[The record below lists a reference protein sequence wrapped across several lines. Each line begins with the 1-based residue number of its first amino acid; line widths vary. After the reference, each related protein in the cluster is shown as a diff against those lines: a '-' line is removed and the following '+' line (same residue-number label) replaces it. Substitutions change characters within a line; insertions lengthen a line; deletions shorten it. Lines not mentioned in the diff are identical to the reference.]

1 MNQQLNASTISVD
14 GVLAIKKALET
25 MPSVAGVYR
34 MMNQGGDVL
43 YVGKAKDLK
52 KRVTSYTQVNRL
64 SDRIRQMVQQTASM
78 EIITTYTEAEAL
90 LLEANLIKNFKP
102 RYNILLRDDKTY
114 PWLIM
119 SKDAWPRIDKHRG
132 KISKENDYWG
142 PFASA
147 WAVNQTVELLQK
159 IFLLRTCTDSV
170 FNSRTRPCLL
180 YQIKR
185 CAGPCDD
192 RITPFEYMR
201 LVEQA
206 KSFLSGQTVTIQQE
220 LAKEMEQAASEM
232 NYERAAV
239 LRDRIRAFTYVQSSG
254 VVNPAS
260 IRDADI
266 VAIYQLS
273 NSCCIQVFFVR
284 GGRNNGNRAFFPT
297 QIEGQSAEDII
308 TAFLGQFYENKP
320 PPQQILLSIM
330 LPEITLMS
338 EALSLK
344 AGYKVTLSVPQ
355 KGEKKAVINHAVDN
369 AKGALER
376 KLAETSSQHK
386 LLEQVQTLFHL
397 ERTPKRIEIYDNSH
411 MMGSYAYGVMVVA
424 GPEGFN
430 KSAYRKF
437 SIKSSITPGDDFGM
451 MKEVFSRRFAKG
463 KNTDPENWPDIL
475 LIDGGAGQFSAV
487 DSILTELE
495 ITGVKLICIAKGKD
509 RNAGREWF
517 FTKDQ
522 DPFQLP
528 IQDPV
533 LYYLQRLRDE
543 AHRFAIT
550 THRSGRSKAIQRSE
564 LDDIP
569 GVGANRKRL
578 LLNHFGSAKA
588 VKDAS
593 LSDITAISGINRALA
608 EVIYGHFHPNFY
620 KE

>member
-1 MNQQLNASTISVD
+1 MNHQPISSHISVE
-14 GVLAIKKALET
+14 GVAAIKKALET
-25 MPSVAGVYR
+25 MPSAAGVYR
-34 MMNQGGDVL
+34 MINKVGEVL
-43 YVGKAKDLK
+43 YVGKAKNLK
-52 KRVTSYTQVNRL
+52 KRVISYTNISRL
-64 SDRIRQMVQQTASM
+64 SDRIRRMVLQTVSM

-90 LLEANLIKNFKP
+90 LLEANLIKSFKP

-114 PWLIM
+114 PWLVM
-119 SKDAWPRIDKHRG
+119 SKDEWPRIDKHRG
-132 KISKENDYWG
+132 KVNKINEYWG
-142 PFASA
+142 PFASV

-192 RITPFEYMR
+192 RITPSEYAH

-220 LAKEMEQAASEM
+220 LAKEMEKAASEM
-232 NYERAAV
+232 DYERAAV

-260 IRDADI
+260 IKDADI
-266 VAIYQLS
+266 IALYQLS
-273 NSCCIQVFFVR
+273 DSCCIQVFFVR
-284 GGRNNGNRAFFPT
+284 GGRNNGNRAFFPI
-297 QIEGQSAEDII
+297 QIEGQSAEEII
-308 TAFLGQFYENKP
+308 SAFLGQFYENKP
-320 PPQQILLSIM
+320 PPQQILLNIDLSDSS
-330 LPEITLMS
+330 LMS

-355 KGEKKAVINHAVDN
+355 KGEKKAVITHALDN

-376 KLAETSSQHK
+376 KLAETGTQQK
-386 LLEQVQTLFHL
+386 LLGKVKELFNL
-397 ERTPKRIEIYDNSH
+397 ENTPKRIEIYDNSH
-411 MMGSYAYGVMVVA
+411 MMGSHAYGVMVVA

-463 KNTDPENWPDIL
+463 MDTDPASWPDIL

-495 ITGVKLICIAKGKD
+495 ITGIKLICIAKGKD

-522 DPFQLP
+522 EPFQLP

-564 LDDIP
+564 LDDVP

-588 VKDAS
+588 VKAAS
-593 LSDITAISGINRALA
+593 LSDIIAIPGINHALA
-608 EVIYGHFHPNFY
+608 EAIYGHFHPD
-620 KE
+620 

>member
-1 MNQQLNASTISVD
+1 MNHQQPNPTE
-14 GVLAIKKALET
+14 GVMAIKKALET
-25 MPSVAGVYR
+25 MPSVSGVYR
-34 MMNQGGDVL
+34 MMNQAGDVL

-52 KRVTSYTQVNRL
+52 KRVTSYTQLSRL
-64 SDRIRQMVQQTASM
+64 SERIRRMVQQTASM

-114 PWLIM
+114 PWLVM
-119 SKDAWPRIDKHRG
+119 SKDEWPRIDKHRG
-132 KISKENDYWG
+132 KVSKINEYWG
-142 PFASA
+142 PFASV

-159 IFLLRTCTDSV
+159 IFLLRTCTDTV

-185 CAGPCDD
+185 CAGPCDN
-192 RITPFEYMR
+192 RISPNEYAR
-201 LVEQA
+201 LVDQA
-206 KSFLSGQTVTIQQE
+206 KSFLSGQTVAIQQD
-220 LAKEMEQAASEM
+220 LAKEMEKAAAEM
-232 NYERAAV
+232 EYERAAV

-266 VAIYQLS
+266 IAIYQLS

-297 QIEGQSAEDII
+297 QIEGQSPEEIVS
-308 TAFLGQFYENKP
+308 AFIGQFYENKP
-320 PPQQILLSIM
+320 PPQQILLNIS
-330 LPEITLMS
+330 LSEVTLIE

-344 AGYKVTLSVPQ
+344 ADYKVALSVPQ
-355 KGEKKAVINHAVDN
+355 KGEKKAVIDHAVEN

-376 KLAETSSQHK
+376 KLAETSSQQK
-386 LLEQVQTLFHL
+386 LLEQVRDLFHL
-397 ERTPKRIEIYDNSH
+397 DQTPKRIETYDNSH
-411 MMGSYAYGVMVVA
+411 IMGSHAYGVMVVA

-437 SIKSSITPGDDFGM
+437 SIRSFITPGDDFGM
-451 MKEVFSRRFAKG
+451 MREVFTRRFAKG

-495 ITGVKLICIAKGKD
+495 IKDVKLICIAKGKD

-522 DPFQLP
+522 EPFQLP

-550 THRSGRSKAIQRSE
+550 THRNSRSRAIPQSE

-569 GVGANRKRL
+569 GVGTSRKRL

-593 LSDITAISGINRALA
+593 LSDIMAIPGINRALA
-608 EVIYGHFHPNFY
+608 EVIYGHFRPN
-620 KE
+620 

>member
-1 MNQQLNASTISVD
+1 MNHQPPQLNNPTE
-14 GVLAIKKALET
+14 GVPAIKKALET
-25 MPSVAGVYR
+25 MPSVSGVYR
-34 MMNQGGDVL
+34 MMNQTGDVL

-52 KRVTSYTQVNRL
+52 KRVTSYTQLSRL
-64 SDRIRQMVQQTASM
+64 SERIRRMVQQTASM

-114 PWLIM
+114 PWLVM
-119 SKDAWPRIDKHRG
+119 SKDKWPRIDKHRG
-132 KISKENDYWG
+132 KVSKINEYWG
-142 PFASA
+142 PFASV

-159 IFLLRTCTDSV
+159 IFLLRTCTDTV

-192 RITPFEYMR
+192 RISPNEYAR
-201 LVEQA
+201 LVDQA
-206 KSFLSGQTVTIQQE
+206 RSFLSGQTVAIQQD
-220 LAKEMEQAASEM
+220 LAKEMEKAAAEM
-232 NYERAAV
+232 EYERAAV

-266 VAIYQLS
+266 IAIYQLS

-297 QIEGQSAEDII
+297 QIEGQSPEEIVS
-308 TAFLGQFYENKP
+308 AFIGQFYENKP
-320 PPQQILLSIM
+320 PPQQILLNIS
-330 LPEITLMS
+330 LSEVTLIE

-344 AGYKVTLSVPQ
+344 ADYKVALSVPQ
-355 KGEKKAVINHAVDN
+355 KGEKKAVIDHAVEN

-376 KLAETSSQHK
+376 KLAETSTQQK
-386 LLEQVQTLFHL
+386 LLEQVRDLFHL
-397 ERTPKRIEIYDNSH
+397 DQTPKRIETYDNSH
-411 MMGSYAYGVMVVA
+411 IMGSHAYGVMVVA

-451 MKEVFSRRFAKG
+451 MREVFTRRFAKG
-463 KNTDPENWPDIL
+463 KNTDPESWPDIL

-487 DSILTELE
+487 NSILTELE
-495 ITGVKLICIAKGKD
+495 IKDVKLICIAKGKD

-522 DPFQLP
+522 EPFQLP

-550 THRSGRSKAIQRSE
+550 THRNSRSRAIPQSE

-569 GVGANRKRL
+569 GVGAGRKRL
-578 LLNHFGSAKA
+578 LLNHFGSSKA

-593 LSDITAISGINRALA
+593 LSDIMAIPGINRALA
-608 EVIYGHFHPNFY
+608 EVIYGHFRPN
-620 KE
+620 

>member
-1 MNQQLNASTISVD
+1 MNQELNASPLSAE
-14 GVLAIKKALET
+14 GVPAIKKALET

-34 MMNQGGDVL
+34 MMNRDGDVL

-64 SDRIRQMVQQTASM
+64 SDRIHRMVQQTAYM

-119 SKDAWPRIDKHRG
+119 SKDEWPRIDKHRG
-132 KISKENDYWG
+132 KTSKVNEYWG
-142 PFASA
+142 PFASV

-192 RITPFEYMR
+192 RIAPSEYAR

-206 KSFLSGQTVTIQQE
+206 KSFLSGQTVSIQQE

-260 IRDADI
+260 IQDADI
-266 VAIYQLS
+266 IAIYQLS

-284 GGRNNGNRAFFPT
+284 GGRNNGNRAFFPI
-297 QIEGQSAEDII
+297 QIEGQSAEEII
-308 TAFLGQFYENKP
+308 SAFMGQFYENKP
-320 PPQQILLSIM
+320 PPRQILLNILLSEM
-330 LPEITLMS
+330 TLMS

-369 AKGALER
+369 ARGALER
-376 KLAETSSQHK
+376 KLAETGTQQK
-386 LLEQVQTLFHL
+386 LLEQVKTLFNL
-397 ERTPKRIEIYDNSH
+397 EQTPKRIEIYDNSH
-411 MMGSYAYGVMVVA
+411 MMGSHAYGVMVVA
-424 GPEGFN
+424 EPEGFN
-430 KSAYRKF
+430 KAAYRKF

-451 MKEVFSRRFAKG
+451 MREVFSRRFAKG
-463 KNTDPENWPDIL
+463 KNTDPESWPDIL

-495 ITGVKLICIAKGKD
+495 ITDVKLICIAKGKD

-593 LSDITAISGINRALA
+593 LPDITAILGINRALA
-608 EVIYGHFHPNFY
+608 EVIYGHFHPDFY